1 MSGVAGEL
9 ISRALRGG
17 SFQVREAGR
26 CETGG
31 SLDQLARTSLVVGAT
46 VAAVSVLRRAMKPRP
61 GHAPSEKPT
70 YGAFPNRVLVVGGG
84 FAGYVAA
91 KTLCDLTENRDDV
104 GVLVISRENYFAF
117 WPMVPGIIGSEV
129 DTGNVAQPL
138 RRPLIE
144 AGVTF
149 RRAELKGVDFE
160 RKIVIADD
168 GKEFPYDHLILAL
181 GSQPNFFGVPGV
193 KEHCLA
199 LSGLADALRIRN
211 RVIERFEQATLDPGQ
226 LPDPRLTFVVIG
238 GGATGAETAAEIH
251 ALVHEALTPDFTNI
265 DMEEVRI
272 FVIEAGQ
279 QILGE
284 LDPALRRAASM
295 ELAARGI
302 RVITGVRAMEV
313 TAECVKLDDGR
324 EIRTENVVWTAGI
337 RPNTKLEDLDLP
349 LTERDGVVVDERLR
363 VTSRPGVWAIGDSAA
378 IPQGDEKLAPPTA
391 QAAVQE
397 GRVAARN
404 VLAAIDRRE
413 GGLEEFEYRPL
424 GQLVELGSRFAVNEV
439 MGVRFSGFAAAL
451 FWRAV
456 YLSKLESPQNRA
468 RVAADWIV
476 GLLFRPAATQIRDLV

>member
-1 MSGVAGEL
+1 
-9 ISRALRGG
+9 
-17 SFQVREAGR
+17 VRFAVGPFRSEAKR
-26 CETGG
+26 SDTGG
-31 SLDQLARTSLVVGAT
+31 SLNQFARTSLVVGGT
-46 VAAVSVLRRAMKPRP
+46 VAAVNILKRAMKVRTRYKPR
-61 GHAPSEKPT
+61 EKPT
-70 YGAFPNRVLVVGGG
+70 YGEFPMKVLVVGGG
-84 FAGYVAA
+84 FAGFMAA
-91 KTLCDLTENRDDV
+91 KTLCDFTEERDDV

-129 DTGNVAQPL
+129 DIGNIAQPL

-144 AGVTF
+144 AGASF
-149 RRAELKGVDFE
+149 RRTELKDVDFE
-160 RKIVIADD
+160 RKIVVAEG

-193 KEHCLA
+193 KEHSLA
-199 LSGLADALRIRN
+199 LGGLADALKIRN
-211 RVIERFEQATLDPGQ
+211 RVIERFEQATLEPGE

-238 GGATGAETAAEIH
+238 GGATGVETAAEIH
-251 ALVHEALTPDFTNI
+251 ALVHEALTPDFPNI

-279 QILGE
+279 EILGE
-284 LDPALRRAASM
+284 LDPALRRVASM

-302 RVITGVRAMEV
+302 KVITGVRATEV
-313 TAECVKLDDGR
+313 MADRVKLDDGR
-324 EIRTENVVWTAGI
+324 MIRTENVVWTAGI

-363 VTSRPGVWAIGDSAA
+363 VPGRPGVWAIGDSAA
-378 IPQGDEKLAPPTA
+378 IPQGDGKLAPPQA

-397 GRVAARN
+397 GRAAARN
-404 VLAAIDRRE
+404 VLAAIDGRE
-413 GGLEEFEYRPL
+413 DRLEEFEYRPL

-439 MGVRFSGFAAAL
+439 MGVRFSGFTAAL

-468 RVAADWIV
+468 RVAADWIL
-476 GLLFRPAATQIRDLV
+476 GLLFRPAATEIRDLV

>member
-1 MSGVAGEL
+1 
-9 ISRALRGG
+9 
-17 SFQVREAGR
+17 VRFAVGAFRSEAKR
-26 CETGG
+26 SETGG
-31 SLDQLARTSLVVGAT
+31 SLNQLARTSLVGGT
-46 VAAVSVLRRAMKPRP
+46 VAAVSILKRAMKARTRYKPR
-61 GHAPSEKPT
+61 ERPT
-70 YGAFPNRVLVVGGG
+70 YGEFPKKVLVVGGG
-84 FAGYVAA
+84 FAGYMAA
-91 KTLCDLTENRDDV
+91 KTICDFTEERDDV

-129 DTGNVAQPL
+129 DIGHIAQPL

-144 AGVTF
+144 AGASF
-149 RRAELKGVDFE
+149 RRAELKDVDFE
-160 RKIVIADD
+160 RKIVVAEG
-168 GKEFPYDHLILAL
+168 GKEFPYNHLILAL

-193 KEHCLA
+193 KEHSLA
-199 LSGLADALRIRN
+199 LGGLADALKIRN
-211 RVIERFEQATLDPGQ
+211 RVIERFEQATLEPGE

-238 GGATGAETAAEIH
+238 GGATGVETAAEIH
-251 ALVHEALTPDFTNI
+251 ALVHEALTPDFANI

-279 QILGE
+279 EILGE
-284 LDPALRRAASM
+284 LDPALRRVASM

-302 RVITGVRAMEV
+302 KVITGVRATEV
-313 TAECVKLDDGR
+313 MADRVKLDDGR
-324 EIRTENVVWTAGI
+324 MIRTENVVWTAGI

-363 VTSRPGVWAIGDSAA
+363 VPGRPGVWAIGDSAA
-378 IPQGDEKLAPPTA
+378 IPQGHGKLAPPQA

-404 VLAAIDRRE
+404 VLAAIDGRE
-413 GGLEEFEYRPL
+413 DGLEEFEYRPL

-439 MGVRFSGFAAAL
+439 MGVRFSGFTAAL

-468 RVAADWIV
+468 RVAADWIL
-476 GLLFRPAATQIRDLV
+476 GLLFRPAATEIRDLV